1 MNNTFSLEQISKTG
15 NLNADLI
22 LRQYKLD
29 IMARF
34 MQRKSEQTKTYTRT
48 NIQGTRIFRFNS

>member
-34 MQRKSEQTKTYTRT
+34 MQIESLSALDLHKSKYPR
-48 NIQGTRIFRFNS
+48 N